1 MAARRKSTV
10 RVLLLAANPSNTGN
24 LRLDLEARNIQEV
37 LDRAEV
43 ASEVRYVTAVRP
55 RDLPKKLRT
64 FRPNFVHF
72 SVHGARNEGII
83 LDDASGRATIVPE
96 EALAS
101 LFQLFRGVK
110 CVFLNSCYSSTQ
122 AAIIAKFVP
131 YVIGMREAISD
142 SAAMEFSFGFY
153 QAISDGET
161 IPFAFRYGVT
171 AIRLANIS
179 TEWHVP
185 ELFRTPSRSK
195 RTMPIESAPPQHPQT
210 PGDLKVRT
218 PDVE

>member
-10 RVLLLAANPSNTGN
+10 RVLLLAANPSNSGN
-24 LRLDLEARNIQEV
+24 LRLDQEARDIQEV

-43 ASEVRYVTAVRP
+43 VAEVRYVTAVRP
-55 RDLPKKLRT
+55 RDLPKKLRA

-72 SVHGARNEGII
+72 SGHGEKSEGII
-83 LDDASGRATIVPE
+83 LENASGRATIVPE
-96 EALAS
+96 DALAS

-110 CVFLNSCYSSTQ
+110 CVFLNSCYSNTQ
-122 AAIIAKFVP
+122 AAIIAKYVP

-161 IPFAFRYGVT
+161 IPYAFRYGVT

-179 TEWHVP
+179 TEWHIP

-195 RTMPIESAPPQHPQT
+195 QRGPLDQRPTA
-210 PGDLKVRT
+210 R
-218 PDVE
+218 